1 LLGLG
6 ITATKTG
13 NTFDIKVLTGL
24 KSFKVKGKKTN
35 YNFLFL
41 ILSLTGTQTGDK
53 FTGTVYSSD
62 NKEVMTTSGTLR
74 VSRDGFKLDSKLFD
88 ISSKKEVVTLTTDIL
103 PNRGQ
108 GLSADIGLTSGDKSK
123 SFKIHCKFLVFV

>member
-24 KSFKVKGKKTN
+24 KSFKVKGK
-35 YNFLFL
+35 
-41 ILSLTGTQTGDK
+41 QTGDK